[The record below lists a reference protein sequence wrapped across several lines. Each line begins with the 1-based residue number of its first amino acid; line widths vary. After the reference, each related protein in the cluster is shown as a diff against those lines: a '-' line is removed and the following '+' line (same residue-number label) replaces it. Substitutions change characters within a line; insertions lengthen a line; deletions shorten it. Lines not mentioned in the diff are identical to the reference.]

1 VVPEVQT
8 KKKKLSRK
16 RILTVVAVVLIVVV
30 VASVFTLLTIPR
42 SVLDSHMYSLAS
54 GEVVNDTF
62 RVPVFAGNV
71 QVTVNMT
78 MTSNLATWAANIT
91 NQDGAQVWTHQ
102 AEQDDPQL
110 YTTEWF
116 SLPAGTYT
124 VTFTTVG
131 EGVLSAFV
139 KVSAKGAFW

>member
-1 VVPEVQT
+1 MIAAVT
-8 KKKKLSRK
+8 
-16 RILTVVAVVLIVVV
+16 VAVIVVV
-30 VASVFTLLTIPR
+30 VAAMFTLLTIPR
-42 SVLDSHMYSLAS
+42 SVLESPVFSLAS
-54 GEVVNDTF
+54 GEAVNDTF

-71 QVTVNMT
+71 QVTVNIT
-78 MTSNLATWAANIT
+78 MTSNTATWAANIT

-124 VTFTTVG
+124 VTFTTMG